1 MCNLFSPLYKDKTI
15 FCTEYLAQD
24 DPFML
29 SHIILNMDLS
39 IVTSKQQITVE
50 YAAKQDESWRLLEE
64 YDSLAV
70 NADSIIVRRY

>member
-1 MCNLFSPLYKDKTI
+1 
-15 FCTEYLAQD
+15 
-24 DPFML
+24 ML

-64 YDSLAV
+64 YESLAV